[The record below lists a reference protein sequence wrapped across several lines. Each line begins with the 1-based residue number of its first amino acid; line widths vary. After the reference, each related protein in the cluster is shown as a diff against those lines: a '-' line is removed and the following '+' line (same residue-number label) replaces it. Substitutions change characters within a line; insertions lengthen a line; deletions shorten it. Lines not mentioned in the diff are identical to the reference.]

1 MGYYI
6 SNIATVSETNSD
18 KVQMADRPNF
28 VSIKPSQRSND
39 TSPYICG
46 LSIVSSY
53 FSTDDVGDGGK
64 NEFPTETVFS
74 FTEVQSGTKHNFSG
88 TNNSEKVGGNIFMLT
103 NEAPVLSQNILRALK
118 TDSWINSNFDISY
131 KLNYG
136 ETTDLEVNS
145 TLFIQPKTCGARYAY
160 NVNADSSFLYVAGNP
175 QSNTNTDT
183 IDSGGN
189 DTEIQCD
196 VFTGSTFLGLENP
209 NTLGKYI
216 ITLSTMYNTDLDC
229 SIDVNSITNKLV
241 SYSNSFLGSDDWVD
255 AGTCVNYKYLLKRS
269 NDELVEPFYLSEN
282 KYALNAYHYPLGT
295 FSFDKYI
302 YKNNISGTA
311 TKIHFLTTNESREY
325 VEGQSEYVNFILFDE
340 LHGLSTS
347 SDSTDTFKLQ
357 YQYFTNGLE
366 NICMSQ
372 SNAKLRTNMNIVNT
386 CKIYPNISE
395 YEKMYGKV
403 ICYFDVYLVYN
414 DSIVSYPIRYRV
426 LPKCLSENKSFA
438 FLNKLGGWDCFNFNG
453 TTQNDYSLK
462 STNTIYKS
470 FSSNVEVSDEFE
482 SVESK
487 VSDITYTVTSS
498 VIGIDT
504 IEWLKEMAYAKAIYE
519 LSSMKYIIIDEMKVS
534 YKDSDVNG
542 QVSMK
547 YHYSD
552 SINNIYK

>member
-1 MGYYI
+1 
-6 SNIATVSETNSD
+6 
-18 KVQMADRPNF
+18 
-28 VSIKPSQRSND
+28 
-39 TSPYICG
+39 
-46 LSIVSSY
+46 
-53 FSTDDVGDGGK
+53 
-64 NEFPTETVFS
+64 
-74 FTEVQSGTKHNFSG
+74 
-88 TNNSEKVGGNIFMLT
+88 
-103 NEAPVLSQNILRALK
+103 
-118 TDSWINSNFDISY
+118 
-131 KLNYG
+131 
-136 ETTDLEVNS
+136 
-145 TLFIQPKTCGARYAY
+145 
-160 NVNADSSFLYVAGNP
+160 
-175 QSNTNTDT
+175 
-183 IDSGGN
+183 
-189 DTEIQCD
+189 
-196 VFTGSTFLGLENP
+196 
-209 NTLGKYI
+209 
-216 ITLSTMYNTDLDC
+216 
-229 SIDVNSITNKLV
+229 
-241 SYSNSFLGSDDWVD
+241 
-255 AGTCVNYKYLLKRS
+255 
-269 NDELVEPFYLSEN
+269 
-282 KYALNAYHYPLGT
+282 
-295 FSFDKYI
+295 
-302 YKNNISGTA
+302 
-311 TKIHFLTTNESREY
+311 
-325 VEGQSEYVNFILFDE
+325 
-340 LHGLSTS
+340 
-347 SDSTDTFKLQ
+347 
-357 YQYFTNGLE
+357 
-366 NICMSQ
+366 
-372 SNAKLRTNMNIVNT
+372 MNIVNT